1 MAIDKTVLPA
11 RINAFIAG
19 KLQGKDPATAL
30 AVYSSQDP
38 YFNGLGK
45 FIRNPSCWLNGVKNI
60 SCFSPAQMS
69 GANWWQRGGTLIT
82 RKHVLFA
89 AHFAPAV
96 ITGGTPLIFV
106 ADDNTVIR
114 RNIVQYGTIPW
125 GADVA
130 IALLDSDVPANIQI
144 AKVLPKNYA
153 DYLNSDATTPAYCV
167 GLDQQEKALVK
178 LGTIGSG
185 SVFNYNGQ
193 QIMYNVFGVHETWA
207 AHQYQS
213 FNEAIIVGDSGNP
226 VFLILDNELVV
237 MTTWLSPTGGA
248 FISAPSVYDT
258 TNALI
263 ESLSPGEGYALT
275 DVDLAAAYENMP
287 KVYFNPSV
295 SDSLLDAANWYQ
307 DAEHTIPATVVPG
320 NNKEIPI
327 LPWNKSANRTLNGS
341 GAAAVMYW

>member
-19 KLQGKDPATAL
+19 KLQNKTASNAV

-45 FIRNPSCWLNGVKNI
+45 FIRNPACWLNGVKNI

-69 GANWWQRGGTLIT
+69 GANWWQRGGALIT

-89 AHFAPAV
+89 KHFAPSI

-106 ADDNTVIR
+106 AADNTVIR
-114 RNIVQYGTIPW
+114 RNIMQYETIPW
-125 GADVA
+125 DDVA
-130 IALLDSDVPANIQI
+130 IALLNSEVPSNIEI
-144 AKVLPKNYA
+144 AKVLPKNYL
-153 DYLNSDATTPAYCV
+153 DYFEIGSATPTYCV

-178 LGTIGSG
+178 ISTGLGTRTVNYDGASLTYRHFMINESFSG
-185 SVFNYNGQ
+185 
-193 QIMYNVFGVHETWA
+193 
-207 AHQYQS
+207 HQYQS
-213 FNEAIIVGDSGNP
+213 FNENVIVGDSGNP
-226 VFLILDNELVV
+226 VFYIINNELVV
-237 MTTWLSPTGGA
+237 TTTWLTPVGGP
-248 FISAPSVYDT
+248 FVSSAPVYDT
-258 TNALI
+258 INTLLGA
-263 ESLSPGEGYALT
+263 LSPGENYTLT
-275 DVDLAAAYENMP
+275 PVDLAAAYENMP
-287 KVYFNPSV
+287 KVYFNPNA

-307 DAEHTIPATVVPG
+307 DAEHTIPATAVPG

-327 LPWNKSANRTLNGS
+327 LPWNKSANRALNGS